1 MLHSLD
7 EVQKKI
13 KGMHDLIEMAKANID
28 NPDTYKH
35 CIESMQAL
43 AGDIYNDRQDKD
55 ISLPS

>member
-13 KGMHDLIEMAKANID
+13 KGMHDLVEMAKANID
-28 NPDTYKH
+28 NPELFKH
-35 CIESMQAL
+35 YVESMQSL

-55 ISLPS
+55 LSS

>member
-13 KGMHDLIEMAKANID
+13 KGMHDLVEMAKANID
-28 NPDTYKH
+28 NPELFKH
-35 CIESMQAL
+35 YIESMQSL

-55 ISLPS
+55 LSG

>member
-13 KGMHDLIEMAKANID
+13 KGMHDLVEMAKANID
-28 NPDTYKH
+28 NPELFKH
-35 CIESMQAL
+35 YIESMQSL

-55 ISLPS
+55 LSS